1 VCTACTAIFSAADT
15 RSLALLSQQLQAAVA
30 AAANGNAHHSTNAFD
45 SKTEAS
51 SAHMY
56 FHYYGML
63 QHQQNMLQDS
73 TRTGT
78 YFWAIMGN
86 RNDFEG
92 ATVVDVGAGSG
103 ILSLFAAQVRPC
115 VSCDAGK
122 GKSAFTSCRGH
133 DLVMLVFLRQDR
145 TAAQFGRALL

>member
-1 VCTACTAIFSAADT
+1 VQVSTACTAVFSAGDE
-15 RSLALLSQQLQAAVA
+15 RSLALLRQQLLTAVA
-30 AAANGNAHHSTNAFD
+30 ASGHSPHLTSNAFD
-45 SKTEAS
+45 SKTEAA

-86 RNDFEG
+86 RGDFEG

-103 ILSLFAAQVRPC
+103 ILSLFAAQVHL
-115 VSCDAGK
+115 S
-122 GKSAFTSCRGH
+122 H
-133 DLVMLVFLRQDR
+133 H
-145 TAAQFGRALL
+145 